1 MVSKPK
7 DKKTP
12 FIVSTKSEDELT
24 SKLGSTI
31 KALKIGMIAAAVIGA
46 GLAIWGVISLFMV

>member
-24 SKLGSTI
+24 SSLGSSITG
-31 KALKIGMIAAAVIGA
+31 LKYGAFAGFGIGGA
-46 GLAIWGVISLFMV
+46 LAIWGIIQAIMG